1 VGRKVKVNTTRQR
14 VVLKSRTS
22 VLKASRNSVRVL
34 SKTKSWMESG
44 IAAEEEA
51 QEKAA
56 ITNDSKMMNKLPM
69 PTVFSVYHQLTL

>member
-1 VGRKVKVNTTRQR
+1 
-14 VVLKSRTS
+14 
-22 VLKASRNSVRVL
+22 
-34 SKTKSWMESG
+34 MESG